1 MTGRGAEVA
10 PAPAR
15 GGRDP
20 GAPGLVSRHPP
31 RLVLVA
37 LLIGLFTVN
46 VTVTILAVSI
56 PRIAGDLDAS
66 QSTLTWVVSGPIL
79 AFGIIGPAV
88 GKLGDIWGQR
98 RVFLIGLSGAIVSA
112 AASAVAWSAGSLIAF
127 RVLAAAQGAATGPAS
142 FAIIALVFSR
152 TERVKALGWWAMV
165 AAGGPV
171 VGVVIGGPLISAFG
185 WRAIF
190 AGQVPLVALA
200 LVFAWRVL
208 PETPRQAATRF
219 DWPGAVLL
227 ALVATPLLL
236 ALNLGP
242 SRGWTDPL
250 VLAGVVI
257 PPLAAATFLFHERRT
272 ESPLLP
278 LRYLRRRNFALP
290 ILMLGLMNAAYMGS
304 FILTPLLMQN
314 VLGFDETRTGLVST
328 ARPIAFAIAGPL
340 AGFVV
345 ARRGERVTGMIG
357 GGLIV
362 ASMLWMATIGPST
375 APLVIVGGLALAG
388 VAMGISNPAMAST
401 VAHSVDESDLGVAG
415 AAQQMISQ
423 VGVTFGI
430 QLMQTVQQVR
440 EPVVGLASSYSWGYL
455 AGAVLGVLCVVAAA
469 GVRRGASAP
478 DDLPEITVVG
488 DGALADG
495 AIEGKVIDAVGSPSS
510 TTSAS
515 VSTST
520 TAGCRTPPAAGGG
533 TVAPPPAGAA
543 ISR

>member
-1 MTGRGAEVA
+1 
-10 PAPAR
+10 
-15 GGRDP
+15 
-20 GAPGLVSRHPP
+20 
-31 RLVLVA
+31 
-37 LLIGLFTVN
+37 
-46 VTVTILAVSI
+46 
-56 PRIAGDLDAS
+56 
-66 QSTLTWVVSGPIL
+66 
-79 AFGIIGPAV
+79 
-88 GKLGDIWGQR
+88 
-98 RVFLIGLSGAIVSA
+98 
-112 AASAVAWSAGSLIAF
+112 
-127 RVLAAAQGAATGPAS
+127 
-142 FAIIALVFSR
+142 
-152 TERVKALGWWAMV
+152 MV

-208 PETPRQAATRF
+208 PETPRRPATRF

-236 ALNLGP
+236 ALNLAP

-250 VLAGVVI
+250 VLAGIVTA
-257 PPLAAATFLFHERRT
+257 PLAAVAFLLHERRT
-272 ESPLLP
+272 EAPLLP
-278 LRYLRRRNFALP
+278 LRYLRRRNFTLP
-290 ILMLGLMNAAYMGS
+290 ILMLGLINAAYMGS

-340 AGFVV
+340 AALVV
-345 ARRGERVTGMIG
+345 ARTGERVTGMIG
-357 GGLIV
+357 GSLIV
-362 ASMLWMATIGPST
+362 VSMLWMATIRPGT

-401 VAHSVDESDLGVAG
+401 VAHAVDESDLGVAG

-440 EPVVGLASSYSWGYL
+440 EPVVGLEASYSWGYL
-455 AGAVLGVLCVVAAA
+455 VGAVLAVLCVVAAA

-478 DDLPEITVVG
+478 ADLPEITVVG
-488 DGALADG
+488 DGATADG
-495 AIEGKVIDAVGSPSS
+495 AVEGAVIDAVGSSS
-510 TTSAS
+510 TTSTSAS
-515 VSTST
+515 ASASPSAS
-520 TAGCRTPPAAGGG
+520 AGCRTTPAAGGG